1 MINDIKIFDENNEN
15 IINKTEK
22 IFFLPFNNNNNDCF
36 LYTEF
41 SNSKLIN
48 NNGIN
53 RIYFFYEKYIQLNK
67 IEIKNYSKNYS
78 MNIKDIKI
86 FIDDNIIYEGEIKG
100 NGQNNI
106 INFNYNEALNESY
119 VNQDE
124 RPRYEMIQINQIKML
139 RIIDYDEFD
148 CQNDFK
154 SKIIET
160 LENNNDFIND
170 EKYSNF
176 DFNDNN
182 NDENNNDENNDNN
195 NNV

>member
-1 MINDIKIFDENNEN
+1 
-15 IINKTEK
+15 
-22 IFFLPFNNNNNDCF
+22 
-36 LYTEF
+36 
-41 SNSKLIN
+41 
-48 NNGIN
+48 
-53 RIYFFYEKYIQLNK
+53 
-67 IEIKNYSKNYS
+67 

-119 VNQDE
+119 INQDE

-139 RIIDYDEFD
+139 RIIDYDEID

-170 EKYSNF
+170 EKHSNS
-176 DFNDNN
+176 DFNDDNN
-182 NDENNNDENNDNN
+182 NNDNN
-195 NNV
+195 INV